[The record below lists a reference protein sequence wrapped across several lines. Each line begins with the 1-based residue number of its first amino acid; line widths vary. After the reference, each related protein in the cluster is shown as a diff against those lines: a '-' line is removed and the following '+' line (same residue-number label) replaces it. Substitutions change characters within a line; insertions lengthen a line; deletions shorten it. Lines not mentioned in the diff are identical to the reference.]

1 MTNQITYRQEG
12 DYLIPNLEAPESPK
26 VGKYGMLRHT
36 FLQEHKSAKF
46 TKLFMTGKLNEHL
59 EQVDQEANEMLE
71 RLILK
76 MAQKLQVT
84 EDLKAENQMLWVQKM
99 NNIRS
104 AVEEIVLKELIY
116 R

>member
-36 FLQEHKSAKF
+36 FLREHKSAKF
-46 TKLFMTGKLNEHL
+46 TKLFMTEKLNEHL
-59 EQVDQEANEMLE
+59 EQVDKEANEMLE

-104 AVEEIVLKELIY
+104 AAEEIVLKELIY

>member
-12 DYLIPNLEAPESPK
+12 NYLIPNFQAPESPK

-36 FLQEHKSAKF
+36 FLREHKSARF
-46 TKLFMTGKLNEHL
+46 SKLFLTGKLNEHL
-59 EQVDQEANEMLE
+59 EQLDKEANEMME
-71 RLILK
+71 QLIAK
-76 MAQKLQVT
+76 MSEAQQVT
-84 EDLKAENQMLWVQKM
+84 EKLKAENQMLWVQKM

-104 AVEEIVLKELIY
+104 SAEEIVLNELIY